1 MPESRLLMTE
11 FVDAYSKSTGAKQ
24 VVPAAWLDRTDAPF
38 NDLSKTPRQKAR
50 ETPKPASPETK
61 EAK

>member
-1 MPESRLLMTE
+1 MTQ
-11 FVDAYSKSTGAKQ
+11 FIDAYSKTTGVKQ

-38 NDLSKTPRQKAR
+38 SDLTKTPRQKAR
-50 ETPKPASPETK
+50 EATSPASPETK

>member
-1 MPESRLLMTE
+1 MTQ
-11 FVDAYSKSTGAKQ
+11 FIDAYSKTTGAKQ

-38 NDLSKTPRQKAR
+38 DDLVKTPRQKAR

-61 EAK
+61 EAN

>member
-1 MPESRLLMTE
+1 MTD
-11 FVDAYSKSTGAKQ
+11 FVDAYSKTTGAKQ

-50 ETPKPASPETK
+50 ELNKPASPEIEG